1 MTPEPVSPAETP
13 VSAAASSTA
22 PSALFAGL
30 PPALRRAL
38 ASALGLAAF
47 TIAFTALMAFTHEA
61 TRERILASIEEQ
73 QMRLVNE
80 VLPRE
85 SYDNALLA
93 DQIEADETD
102 RSADDAGIGKIWRAR
117 RGNAPVAL
125 VFETFAPNGYGGRIN
140 LIVSLD
146 NNGRIGGVRVVSHHE
161 TPGLGDYIDP
171 TKDRHKDKPWIE
183 QFAGTDAAQP
193 AAHWAVKKDKGDFDY
208 HTGATVSARAV
219 TQATGRAAAWVNAR
233 RDALFATPAGERL
246 NPAQAAH

>member
-13 VSAAASSTA
+13 VSAEASSTA
-22 PSALFAGL
+22 PSGRFAGL

-38 ASALGLAAF
+38 ASALGLTAF

-61 TRERILASIEEQ
+61 TRERIDASKEEE
-73 QMRLVNE
+73 QMRLVDE

-85 SYDNALLA
+85 SYDNTLLA
-93 DQIEADETD
+93 DEIKADETD
-102 RSADDAGIGKIWRAR
+102 RSANDAGIGKIWRAR
-117 RGNAPVAL
+117 RGKAPVAL

-146 NNGRIGGVRVVSHHE
+146 SNGRVGGVRVVSHRE

-171 TKDRHKDKPWIE
+171 AKDRHKDKPWIA

-193 AAHWAVKKDKGDFDY
+193 AGHWAVKKDGGDFDY

-219 TQATGRAAAWVNAR
+219 TRAVGRAVAWVNAR
-233 RDALFATPAGERL
+233 RDALFATPADKRP
-246 NPAQAAH
+246 NPAQEH